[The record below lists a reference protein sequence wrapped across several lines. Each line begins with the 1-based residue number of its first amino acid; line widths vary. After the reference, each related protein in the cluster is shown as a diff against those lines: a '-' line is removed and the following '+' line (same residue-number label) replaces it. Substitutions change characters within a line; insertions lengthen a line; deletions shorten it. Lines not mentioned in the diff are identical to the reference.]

1 MEKGANM
8 TRTSETHPIRVD
20 FLNHPQF
27 PILNGLG
34 MTFAP
39 GKSQHSPMSG
49 GSWKR
54 DLKADI
60 KRLKDFY
67 GTDALISLIEEF
79 EYEQLGIRGMWS
91 ECYEVGIDHT
101 KHEIPDQGVPSEIR
115 RFRFLLSEAIEKLCK
130 GKRVVVHCKGGL
142 GRAGTVTACLII
154 AATDGKVSADDAM
167 TLVRM
172 ARGSQAIENSV
183 QETFIRKFA
192 EMLRKEREL
201 SDFITPQLKTADVSE
216 VVTIGAEGGGMTVKK
231 ILASDGKWYFF
242 PDGNGGGSILDDWDE
257 EEEDIF
263 EPLPHKLEVYTDI
276 DSAFQELLPSDDLF
290 MFLLIQLDPEHKPDL
305 IRFAE
310 GVLAQSSEERKR
322 QFRNRYKKPL
332 SVEAWFEACQR
343 FGRSF

>member
-1 MEKGANM
+1 M
-8 TRTSETHPIRVD
+8 TRTSATHPIRVD

-34 MTFAP
+34 ITFAP
-39 GKSQHSPMSG
+39 GKTQRSPMSG
-49 GSWKR
+49 SSWER

-67 GTDALISLIEEF
+67 GTDALISLIEDF
-79 EYEQLGIRGMWS
+79 EYDELGIEDMWS
-91 ECYEVGIDHT
+91 ECYEVGIDQT
-101 KHEIPDQGVPSEIR
+101 KHEIPDQGVPSQMR
-115 RFRFLLSEAIEKLCK
+115 SFRFLLSNAIEKLQK
-130 GKRVVVHCKGGL
+130 GKKVVVHCKGGL
-142 GRAGTVTACLII
+142 GRAGTVAACAVL
-154 AATDGKVSADDAM
+154 AATDATISADDAI

-201 SDFITPQLKTADVSE
+201 SDFITPQLKTAEVSE

-242 PDGNGGGSILDDWDE
+242 PDGNGGGSMLDDWDE

-263 EPLPHKLEVYTDI
+263 EPLPHKLKVFTDI
-276 DSAFQELLPSDDLF
+276 DSAFQELLPSDNLF
-290 MFLLIQLDPEHKPDL
+290 MYLLIQLDPEHKPDL

-310 GVLAQSSEERKR
+310 GVLAQSGEERKS
-322 QFRNRYKKPL
+322 QFRNRYNKSL
-332 SVEAWFEACQR
+332 SIEAWLEVCQR